1 MHTTHREIPPLGL
14 GLASV
19 VLGAIGLM
27 LFVLPILAIPISACG
42 LLAGICEIALAGF
55 LKTIDSRLALA
66 GAVVC
71 ALGISVELA
80 IAYAPSG
87 DWGQPADPSTPSPAM
102 PRPYVAPPARFRGC
116 IERVRWPSV
125 PGGLRLPLAD
135 AANNIP

>member
-1 MHTTHREIPPLGL
+1 MHTEHRDFPPVGL

-42 LLAGICEIALAGF
+42 LVAGVGGVALAG
-55 LKTIDSRLALA
+55 LVKTIDGRLAMV
-66 GAVVC
+66 GTIVC

-87 DWGQPADPSTPSPAM
+87 DWGQPADPSTPSSAL
-102 PRPYVAPPARFRGC
+102 PRPYIAPPAPFRGHFSHL
-116 IERVRWPSV
+116 ENDVT
-125 PGGLRLPLAD
+125 A
-135 AANNIP
+135 